1 MGSAVLDQF
10 RSRAMWEAL
19 ATTRK
24 DEPRASHLRT
34 RAAIPGDT
42 INLVFGIF
50 MAIVGLITIYQ
61 TAQLAALHSRSPRK
75 ILPRGVSIRVML
87 LTSWPLKVMALFRIL
102 RWPLYQTRMP
112 LPMPVF
118 GR

>member
-10 RSRAMWEAL
+10 RSRAMWEGL

-24 DEPRASHLRT
+24 DEPQGSHLRT

-61 TAQLAALHSRSPRK
+61 TAQLAALHCRSQRK
-75 ILPRGVSIRVML
+75 ILAVLAFVSCC
-87 LTSWPLKVMALFRIL
+87 
-102 RWPLYQTRMP
+102 
-112 LPMPVF
+112 
-118 GR
+118 